1 MEIIN
6 FTPIQSL
13 VGGFI
18 IGLGTSLFLLGIG
31 RVFGISGIVSGLLN
45 SHEKWSQKYLRIQV
59 ILGLMFGA
67 SFTHWIFNTNEVTN
81 FRSYPYLIVGPMIMG
96 FGTLYGSGCTSGHG
110 VCGIS
115 RFSKRSIIAT
125 MTFIFTGAATVLLMR
140 LLGLN

>member
-45 SHEKWSQKYLRIQV
+45 SHEK
-59 ILGLMFGA
+59 
-67 SFTHWIFNTNEVTN
+67 
-81 FRSYPYLIVGPMIMG
+81 
-96 FGTLYGSGCTSGHG
+96 
-110 VCGIS
+110 
-115 RFSKRSIIAT
+115 
-125 MTFIFTGAATVLLMR
+125 
-140 LLGLN
+140 